1 MRRYLIRPIEEI
13 IDSYKQLSGNYG
25 KISIIVITKNKYP
38 YNFKPTLILDFLD
51 VFKGEKGF
59 IEKRHV
65 QQIVKL
71 FPKLKQS
78 DTIIVGCDAGISRS
92 PAVAAAI
99 AKQLND
105 WTEWNTIK
113 LRYWAMNQDV
123 YNFID
128 TMADVV

>member
-1 MRRYLIRPIEEI
+1 MRRYIIKPIDEI
-13 IDSYKQLSGNYG
+13 IDSYEQLSGNYG

-65 QQIVKL
+65 EKITKIL
-71 FPKLKQS
+71 PKLKQS

-92 PAVAAAI
+92 PAVASAI

-105 WTEWNTIK
+105 WSQWNTIN
-113 LRYWAMNQDV
+113 LRYWAMNKNV
-123 YNFID
+123 YDFID
-128 TMADVV
+128 KMWV